1 MNKEFLKKLFMKRP
15 TYFQVWAFLYSISDQ
30 TDTAVIEYSLL
41 LSKFKIS
48 RTTLRRIITE
58 FGQEVDSKW
67 TDNKLEI
74 KFLSQVSG
82 QKVDKKRTVKQPKKD
97 KFTCYKEMVSIYTDF
112 AIKQIGVAPEI
123 NALQGKSIKDVI
135 AFLGKQVLLKQPD
148 LNEEQLNSEIISSW
162 NIILDN
168 WNLLDKFFSTQI
180 KVNQISSNLPNIIA
194 QIKSKNQNLRN
205 VKYTNRIDE
214 IGTLNFE

>member
-1 MNKEFLKKLFMKRP
+1 
-15 TYFQVWAFLYSISDQ
+15 
-30 TDTAVIEYSLL
+30 
-41 LSKFKIS
+41 
-48 RTTLRRIITE
+48 
-58 FGQEVDSKW
+58 
-67 TDNKLEI
+67 
-74 KFLSQVSG
+74 
-82 QKVDKKRTVKQPKKD
+82 
-97 KFTCYKEMVSIYTDF
+97 MVSIYTEF
-112 AIKQIGVAPEI
+112 AIKQIGIAPEI

-135 AFLGKQVLLKQPD
+135 SFLGKQVLLKQPD

-162 NIILDN
+162 KIILDN

-205 VKYTNRIDE
+205 VKYTNRIDQ